1 MMNGVLC
8 WGWWGETSKPLFRE
22 AKTDQKPVY
31 KAVNERE
38 GGGGGVFRCAVRRA
52 WLCDSSQRC
61 GSRSLGGWWA
71 AVGKGLVHP
80 LKTSPRLWEAPL
92 GMKEHVPPL
101 LIIRSFP
108 SRPRYSFLYHPSWSL
123 FLYFDALWTPL
134 RVPPHHRHTH
144 IHTHP
149 QRNKYAFIWYLAR
162 PLQPLLS
169 CSQYSGH
176 IECKCQSA

>member
-8 WGWWGETSKPLFRE
+8 WGRWGETIEPLFRD

-38 GGGGGVFRCAVRRA
+38 EGGGVFRCAVRRA
-52 WLCDSSQRC
+52 WLCDSSQCC
-61 GSRSLGGWWA
+61 GRRSLGGWWA
-71 AVGKGLVHP
+71 AVGKWFVHP
-80 LKTSPRLWEAPL
+80 LKTSPRLWETPL
-92 GMKEHVPPL
+92 LGLKEHVPPL

-108 SRPRYSFLYHPSWSL
+108 SAQILIALSSIMKFVSL
-123 FLYFDALWTPL
+123 L
-134 RVPPHHRHTH
+134 RCTLDSAACHT
-144 IHTHP
+144 HTHP
-149 QRNKYAFIWYLAR
+149 QRNKYAFIWYLAQ
-162 PLQPLLS
+162 PLQPLHS